1 MTHPIVLLQ
10 GAIVAAFKADSALTS
25 LVGASAVFAAPPKG
39 AATPYVVVAR
49 RDLLP
54 RDGDAA
60 PGNDHRVILH
70 LWHPD
75 ASRKAVLAIAD
86 RVLDVVLNGALAPAG
101 LVVTNRSHERTDTA
115 IDLDTGAARAALT
128 LRFFTEPS
136 A

>member
-1 MTHPIVLLQ
+1 MTHAIVALQ
-10 GAIVAAFKADSALTS
+10 GALVAALKADATLTG
-25 LVGASAVFAAPPKG
+25 LIGNNAIFDAPAKGAS
-39 AATPYVVVAR
+39 TPYIVVAR
-49 RDLLP
+49 HDLVP

-60 PGNDHRVILH
+60 LGNDHRVLLH

-75 ASRKAVLAIAD
+75 ASRKAVLGIAD
-86 RVLDVVLNGALAPAG
+86 RVLAVALSDALAPTG
-101 LVVTNRSHERTDTA
+101 LLVTNRSHERTDTA

>member
-1 MTHPIVLLQ
+1 VTHSISALQ
-10 GAIVAAFKADSALTS
+10 AALVAALNGDAALAA
-25 LVGASAVFAAPPKG
+25 LVGANAVFDAPPKG
-39 AATPYVVVAR
+39 AARPYVVVAR
-49 RDLLP
+49 HDLVP

-60 PGNDHRVILH
+60 PGNDHRLILH

-75 ASRKAVLAIAD
+75 SSRKAVLAIAE
-86 RVLDVVLNGALAPAG
+86 RVLSVALGGTLAPAG
-101 LVVTNRSHERTDTA
+101 LVVTNASHERTDTA

>member
-1 MTHPIVLLQ
+1 VTHPISALQ
-10 GAIVAAFKADSALTS
+10 AALVAALNGDAALTALIGAGAIFD
-25 LVGASAVFAAPPKG
+25 APPK
-39 AATPYVVVAR
+39 AAARPYVVIAR
-49 RDLLP
+49 HDLVP

-60 PGNDHRVILH
+60 PGNDHRLILR

-75 ASRKAVLAIAD
+75 ASRKAVLAIAE
-86 RVLDVVLNGALAPAG
+86 RVLAVALGGTLAPAG
-101 LVVTNRSHERTDTA
+101 LVVTNASHERTDTA

>member
-1 MTHPIVLLQ
+1 MTHPIVALQ
-10 GAIVAAFKADSALTS
+10 GALVAALKADATLTG
-25 LVGASAVFAAPPKG
+25 LIGADTIFDAPAK
-39 AATPYVVVAR
+39 ASSTPYIVIAR
-49 RDLLP
+49 HDLVP

-60 PGNDHRVILH
+60 PGNDHRVLLH

-86 RVLDVVLNGALAPAG
+86 RVLAVVLDGVLSPAG
-101 LVVTNRSHERTDTA
+101 LLVTNRNHERTDTA
-115 IDLDTGAARAALT
+115 IDLETGAARAALT

>member
-1 MTHPIVLLQ
+1 MTHPIVALQ
-10 GAIVAAFKADSALTS
+10 GALVAALKADATLTGLIS
-25 LVGASAVFAAPPKG
+25 GNIFDAPSMDAVAP
-39 AATPYVVVAR
+39 YIVVAR
-49 RDLLP
+49 HDLVP

-60 PGNDHRVILH
+60 PGNDHRVLLH

-86 RVLDVVLNGALAPAG
+86 RVLTVALGGTLAPAG
-101 LVVTNRSHERTDTA
+101 LLVTNRSHERTDTA
-115 IDLDTGAARAALT
+115 IDLETGAARAALT

>member
-1 MTHPIVLLQ
+1 MTHPIVALQ
-10 GAIVAAFKADSALTS
+10 GALVAALKADATLAG
-25 LVGASAVFAAPPKG
+25 LIGVNIFDAPSKG
-39 AATPYVVVAR
+39 AAAPYIAVAR
-49 RDLLP
+49 HDLVP

-60 PGNDHRVILH
+60 PGNDHRLIMH

-86 RVLDVVLNGALAPAG
+86 QVISVALNAALAPAG
-101 LVVTNRSHERTDTA
+101 LLVTNRSHERTDTA
-115 IDLDTGAARAALT
+115 IDLETGAARAALT